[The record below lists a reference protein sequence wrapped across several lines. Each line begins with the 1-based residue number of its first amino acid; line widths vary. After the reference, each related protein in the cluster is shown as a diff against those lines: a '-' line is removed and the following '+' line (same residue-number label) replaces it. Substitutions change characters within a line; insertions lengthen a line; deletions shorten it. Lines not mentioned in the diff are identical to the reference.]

1 LEIPKHFRAGYVALV
16 GHPNVGKSTL
26 MNALLGTKLA
36 IVSPKPQ
43 TTRHKILGVLT
54 GDNYQ
59 MVFLDTPGLI
69 QPQYELQAVM
79 MKTAEA
85 AIADA
90 DVVVFMIEAS
100 EKPAERDLIILEKLK
115 DFRKPIILAVNKID
129 LVHKDRLL
137 PLIEA
142 YAQRFDF
149 KEIIPI
155 SALELDG
162 LDELKRA
169 IRDLLPEHPPYY
181 PEDYLTEHSERFLV
195 AEIIREKIFY
205 LYGEEIPYSTTVEI
219 VEFKEK
225 TGRKDYI
232 RAVIYV
238 EKSTQRAILIGK
250 KGLALKRVGSLA
262 RGEIE
267 ELLGRPVYLDLWVK
281 VREKWRKDPEMVR
294 RFGYSTKLP
303 K

>member
-1 LEIPKHFRAGYVALV
+1 MEIPEHFRAGYVALV

-26 MNALLGTKLA
+26 LNALLGTKLA

-54 GDNYQ
+54 GEDYQ

-69 QPQYELQAVM
+69 RPQYELQSVM
-79 MKTAEA
+79 MKTAQT
-85 AIADA
+85 AIADS
-90 DVVVFMIEAS
+90 DVVVMMVEAS
-100 EKPAERDLIILEKLK
+100 EKPAERDLEILEELK
-115 DFRKPIILAVNKID
+115 KYGKPIILAINKID
-129 LVHKDRLL
+129 LVHKDILL
-137 PLIEA
+137 PLMNAYSQRYDFEA
-142 YAQRFDF
+142 M
-149 KEIIPI
+149 IPI

-162 LDELKRA
+162 LDELKHA

-195 AEIIREKIFY
+195 SEIIREKIFY

-219 VEFKEK
+219 ADFKER

-238 EKSTQRAILIGK
+238 EKNSQRAILIGQ

-262 RGEIE
+262 REEIE
-267 ELLGRPVYLDLWVK
+267 EFLGRPVYLDLWVK
-281 VREKWRKDPEMVR
+281 VREKWRKNPEAVR
-294 RFGYSTKLP
+294 RFGYSTQLP

>member
-1 LEIPKHFRAGYVALV
+1 MEIPKHFRAGYVALV

-26 MNALLGTKLA
+26 LNALLGTKLA

-54 GDNYQ
+54 GEDYQ

-69 QPQYELQAVM
+69 KPQYELQSVM
-79 MKTAEA
+79 MKTAVT
-85 AIADA
+85 AIADS
-90 DVVVFMIEAS
+90 DVVVMMVEAS
-100 EKPAERDLIILEKLK
+100 EKPAERDLEILEELK
-115 DFRKPIILAVNKID
+115 QYGKPIILAINKID
-129 LVHKDRLL
+129 LVRKDVLL
-137 PLIEA
+137 PLIDS
-142 YAQRFDF
+142 YSQRHAF
-149 KEIIPI
+149 ETIIPI

-162 LDELKRA
+162 LDELKHA

-195 AEIIREKIFY
+195 SEIIREKIFY

-219 VEFKEK
+219 ADFKES

-238 EKSTQRAILIGK
+238 EKNSQRAILIGQ
-250 KGLALKRVGSLA
+250 KGMALKRVGSLA
-262 RGEIE
+262 REEIE
-267 ELLGRPVYLDLWVK
+267 ALLGRPVYLDLWVK
-281 VREKWRKDPEMVR
+281 VREKWRKNPEAVR
-294 RFGYSTKLP
+294 RFGYSTQLP